1 MTIEQILNNT
11 NSAEELKNKFLA
23 RITKTRLVSSLSRA
37 KTDFLENI
45 QRTLNSIADGTITCS
60 YCPNP
65 DEEVKQSAFSEEDKK
80 ELFQAVKA
88 AALNALEVYKKSL
101 DCIFKNDNPD
111 NSKEEEQPQK
121 TEIEFVATPVQE
133 QLNYFGY

>member
-23 RITKTRLVSSLSRA
+23 RITKARLVSSFSRA

-45 QRTLNSIADGTITCS
+45 QRTLNSITDGTITCS

-65 DEEVKQSAFSEEDKK
+65 DEKQAVFSEEDKK

-101 DCIFKNDNPD
+101 DCIFKNDN
-111 NSKEEEQPQK
+111 SKEEEQPQK
-121 TEIEFVATPVQE
+121 TEIEFVSTPVQE